1 VDRLNDKRSGKG
13 LEVGF
18 LYIDIEDM
26 QLMKEKMQLA
36 KKLVLVGVDQLMSF

>member
-13 LEVGF
+13 LELGF